1 MAVKITQL
9 TAENIKRI
17 RAVQLEPS
25 ESGLTVIGGDNNQG
39 KTSVLDA
46 ICWTLGGDRFRPS
59 QPTREGSAIPPHIR
73 IELSNGLIVERS
85 GKNGSLKVTDPD
97 GRKGGQQLL
106 NSFVEQLALDLPRFM
121 QSSGKEKA
129 RTLLQIIGVD
139 EQLAK
144 LEREEQELYNERL
157 AIGRIAD
164 SKNAHAAELA
174 YYDDAPAEPV
184 SASELIAR
192 QQDILARNGENARKR
207 ARRDEIACELEEVS
221 RKLELLRADYARLSQ
236 DYAIASAAAQDLID
250 ENTEALEADL
260 RAIDEINAKVR
271 TNMEK
276 ARAAAEAKEYSDRY
290 DILTGRIENVRAEKR
305 ALLDGADMPLEAL
318 TVEGG
323 ELVYK
328 GQRWDN
334 MSGSEQL
341 RVATA
346 IVRQLNPECGF
357 VLLDKLE
364 QMDRE
369 SLREFGAWLEQ
380 QGLQAIATRVSRGE
394 ECSIIIEDGYTAAQ
408 RESAVART
416 WKEGEF

>member
-17 RAVQLEPS
+17 RAVQLEPA
-25 ESGLTVIGGDNNQG
+25 ENGLTVIGGGNNQG

-59 QPTREGSAIPPHIR
+59 QPTREGSMIPPHIR

-85 GKNGSLKVTDPD
+85 GKNGSLKVTDPA

-121 QSSGKEKA
+121 QATGREKA

-139 EQLAK
+139 EKLAA

-164 SKNAHAAELA
+164 SKSAHAAEME
-174 YYDDAPAEPV
+174 YYEDAPAEPV
-184 SASELIAR
+184 SASELIER

-207 ARRDEIACELEEVS
+207 TRRDEIARELEAVS
-221 RKLELLRADYARLSQ
+221 RQLETLRADYARLSQ

-260 RAIDEINAKVR
+260 RAIDAINAKVR

-276 ARAAAEAKEYSDRY
+276 ARAEAEAKEYSDRY
-290 DILTGRIENVRAEKR
+290 DTLTGKIEAVRQEKR
-305 ALLDGADMPLEAL
+305 ALLDGADMPLEEL

-323 ELVYK
+323 ELSYK

-346 IVRQLNPECGF
+346 IVRRLNPSCGF

-364 QMDRE
+364 QMDRA

-394 ECSIIIEDGYTAAQ
+394 ECSIIIEDGMEKTEA
-408 RESAVART
+408 AVART